1 MLSFFISLNAS
12 STLTHENWNVHPL
25 VRWVIAIVLGYLSV
39 INLKIAFN
47 TRWDIF
53 SAKRL
58 TSSNSGIFRFLTRL
72 EMAAKAKKAEHTEVF
87 IDAWRREKCLW
98 DVTSHHYKTNRKVSR
113 LSWKDLRLYWDFIK
127 DRRAVI
133 ANKLLWIKIKRI
145 SQILNIRWTQPVVL
159 IIYMYFLFKSMLFSP
174 RKVKKSVK
182 ISTKRWK
189 VYVIFSN
196 VFSRNQSCGNCDSHC
211 N

>member
-1 MLSFFISLNAS
+1 MI
-12 STLTHENWNVHPL
+12 
-25 VRWVIAIVLGYLSV
+25 LGYLSV

-72 EMAAKAKKAEHTEVF
+72 EMAAKAKKVELAEAF
-87 IDAWRREKCLW
+87 IDAWRTEKCLW
-98 DVTSHHYKTNRKVSR
+98 DVTSHNYKTNRRVSR

-127 DRRAVI
+127 DRRVVI

-145 SQILNIRWTQPVVL
+145 SQILKIRWTQPVVL
-159 IIYMYFLFKSMLFSP
+159 IIYMYFLLESMLPSP
-174 RKVKKSVK
+174 RKVEKCIK
-182 ISTKRWK
+182 ISTKCWK
-189 VYVIFSN
+189 VHVIFSD
-196 VFSRNQSCGNCDSHC
+196 VFSRNQSCGSCDSRC